1 MHCFDLPACFAC
13 FACFDCFDLSVL
25 PVLPVFLY
33 RYNIIMSTKKKK
45 NKLKLELTLEMWN
58 DNATAR
64 YNSEIITKLDA
75 NTQDF
80 ISRIPDL
87 SLDKVR
93 EKVSNISVMH
103 DEVSIEMIN
112 DIFNQI
118 KHVFYY
124 DLFDRYLSSQGKR
137 FEIVFDESAA
147 EVGSFI
153 DTQDDDVDTSL
164 IKFIVKIRALQQ
176 IPVGTLFYSGGYLT
190 NNIIHFIIFM
200 LLHESIH
207 VIEFADEYLKT
218 SADHSNFFYVTA
230 YRWFKIISKM
240 SNTVTKSN
248 SIIDYNVRDRIYG
261 VLGIKD
267 GILTLMWNPSIP
279 VELTDD
285 GEQRLQDY
293 YNLTDGTV
301 LGYIAYLDKTGM
313 GASIRRR
320 RSRRRRT
327 RKRYMKK

>member
-1 MHCFDLPACFAC
+1 MHCFDLL
-13 FACFDCFDLSVL
+13 DLSVCFDLSVL
-25 PVLPVFLY
+25 LACLFFLS

-45 NKLKLELTLEMWN
+45 NKLTVGLTLEMWN

-75 NTQDF
+75 NTLDF
-80 ISRIPDL
+80 ISRIHHL
-87 SLDKVR
+87 SLDNVR

-190 NNIIHFIIFM
+190 KNIIHFIIFM

-230 YRWFKIISKM
+230 YKWFKIISKM
-240 SNTVTKSN
+240 SNTITIIESESK
-248 SIIDYNVRDRIYG
+248 SIIDYNVRNRIYG
-261 VLGIKD
+261 NIGEKD
-267 GILTLMWNPSIP
+267 GILTLMWYHSIP
-279 VELTDD
+279 VKLTDD

-301 LGYIAYLDKTGM
+301 PGYIAYLDKTGR
-313 GASIRRR
+313 GASIRR
-320 RSRRRRT
+320 RRRRT